1 MSKAKSDYLF
11 ARSAKSLIWSRMCI
25 VSAGVGPIGGRNVII
40 WMKVQRYKC
49 KNEECDY
56 DQQENIPFA
65 TGSFS
70 YTHRF
75 AKFVVELL
83 RGMTLQD
90 VANHLNV
97 SWDTVKEI
105 HSTYLQRHYC
115 PPSLKGVRNI
125 GIDGFAVI
133 QDHRSGSRCRN
144 YTLCRWWQGHWCS

>member
-11 ARSAKSLIWSRMCI
+11 ARSAESLIWSRMCI
-25 VSAGVGPIGGRNVII
+25 VSAGVGANKRSECNHS
-40 WMKVQRYKC
+40 
-49 KNEECDY
+49 NEGTTLQMQKRGMWLWPAGEH
-56 DQQENIPFA
+56 PL
-65 TGSFS
+65 FS
-70 YTHRF
+70 YTLRF
-75 AKFVVELL
+75 AKFVVDLL

-144 YTLCRWWQGHWCS
+144 DTLCRWWQGHWCS

>member
-1 MSKAKSDYLF
+1 MSKAKSDYFLPDVRKASF
-11 ARSAKSLIWSRMCI
+11 GQEC
-25 VSAGVGPIGGRNVII
+25 VSCQRVWGPIGGRNVII
-40 WMKVQRYKC
+40 WMKIQRYKC

-83 RGMTLQD
+83 CGMTLQD

-133 QDHRSGSRCRN
+133 QDHCSGSRCRN
-144 YTLCRWWQGHWCS
+144 DTLCRWWQGHWCS

>member
-11 ARSAKSLIWSRMCI
+11 ARSAESLIWSRMCI
-25 VSAGVGPIGGRNVII
+25 VSAGEVPIRGRNVII
-40 WMKVQRYKC
+40 RMKVQRYKC

-56 DQQENIPFA
+56 GQQENIPF
-65 TGSFS
+65 FS
-70 YTHRF
+70 YTLRF
-75 AKFVVELL
+75 AKFVVDLL

-90 VANHLNV
+90 VANHLNA

-144 YTLCRWWQGHWCS
+144 DTLCR

>member
-1 MSKAKSDYLF
+1 
-11 ARSAKSLIWSRMCI
+11 
-25 VSAGVGPIGGRNVII
+25 
-40 WMKVQRYKC
+40 MKIQRYKC

-56 DQQENIPFA
+56 DQQENIPFV

-90 VANHLNV
+90 VANHQNV

-125 GIDGFAVI
+125 VVDLDAGMILYVGDGKGIDALKRFWKRKS
-133 QDHRSGSRCRN
+133 DKR
-144 YTLCRWWQGHWCS
+144 